1 MNTEGLSSNLNDGF
15 DIRLVALEA
24 RLDARISNLVH
35 AVNMLGVRMDER
47 DKLHEERHQ
56 AQEKQNAER
65 QGAYDRQF
73 AEHRQEQEKRQR
85 EQDRRYE
92 EQRRYFEERDKRL
105 DIYMRRSEKFEESA
119 ASMKNRMWLATLSVV
134 LASIGVAVGSY
145 QATQESNLS
154 MSQTIL
160 AAFQQGQQTAAIAAQ
175 AAAAHAIPTEGKLL
189 RD

>member
-65 QGAYDRQF
+65 QATQDRQF
-73 AEHRQEQEKRQR
+73 AEHRQEQDK
-85 EQDRRYE
+85 RYE

-119 ASMKNRMWLATLSVV
+119 ASLKNHMWLATLSVV